1 MPYPDGMPF
10 DAIEGWWGSEVPELL
25 PEDVAEIETYQTK
38 MNELRMLLEFFK
50 DDLSELE
57 LDEDIW
63 DLLNDSLET
72 MKESALVRA
81 EEFTKPDPDR
91 LREDRLERE
100 EFFSR
105 SPDSGTAER

>member
-10 DAIEGWWGSEVPELL
+10 DAIEKWWGSEVPELL
-25 PEDVAEIETYQTK
+25 PEDVAEIETYQAK

>member
-10 DAIEGWWGSEVPELL
+10 DAIEKWWGSETDIS
-25 PEDVAEIETYQTK
+25 PEDAAEIETYQAK

-63 DLLNDSLET
+63 DLLNDSLVA
-72 MKESALVRA
+72 MKNDAMRRA
-81 EEFTKPDPDR
+81 EEALEPDWDAIR
-91 LREDRLERE
+91 DAKRDNE